1 MLRVLRTVI
10 FRSPL
15 FPISQPSCF
24 ASNGTIRRPAGHL
37 EIEQSCFS
45 LGAVPLAAVEIWP
58 IAFVGVIRPAAVLEA
73 RATPKVVAVL
83 AFLGAA
89 HQWLGTQRTGV
100 A

>member
-83 AFLGAA
+83 TFLGAA
-89 HQWLGTQRTGV
+89 H
-100 A
+100 